1 MASSNE
7 RKKEPEYDTK
17 QFDNKN
23 MKRGKPQQQIY
34 RPGSGPLRK
43 STPGIEE
50 SESDTKLVV
59 SKHNSSP
66 RDISATVETVTTK
79 LGDIAIDNKKKL
91 KKPEQTF
98 YVARPL
104 ALAREVATNDEAQNK
119 SNYPKYNQESNIQAN
134 GNDSYNNST
143 QERLHNPGRS
153 KRYLNRRYQAE
164 DMEGQED
171 WRSLQHGR
179 TVRQGSEPRA
189 MSNQNS
195 YSNRIRD
202 TRSVEPAAIQNR
214 NNSAND
220 KVVNRPPSGRRHSTI
235 GLEQDKRPKN
245 LDNLPPRLKKKYL
258 EANNLTESYNK
269 NEEQWDGSSITF
281 QGSQNYNPKQ
291 NYTNYSTLPSN
302 AHQSLQNR
310 QHGQQ
315 NNIMYHTLPSSR
327 PRGRGRGHYDYGN
340 MVGMYRSAT
349 PDKMYRS
356 PSNSRPHTPP
366 TFDNANR
373 ANENVHRHDSY
384 HGYRNDDGRYMDGRR
399 SVDRFNDGRK
409 IRDRYSTERDGN
421 RYSRTNENK
430 YRDNKFNRFD
440 DRGNN
445 QNNTPSR
452 GATVEPVENTGQ
464 TEQPK
469 TPRAF
474 RESLEAQLSPVSPP
488 TPPEKEIKLTVPV
501 NSTILDWSEEVELN
515 DKLEAEAL
523 SDTLTRSSSIAS
535 LMEASTKSLP
545 PTTNAKRSKK
555 KRNRRNSQRRSNSRN
570 GDHTPESTSSRN
582 PSRDDR
588 HMPSDHNRIRKSSVT
603 STDSRD
609 NFKVPESRRRRN
621 SRSKREGSYD
631 RSSRGP
637 SRDSSFDRRRKSSCS
652 EQENWREEARR
663 RQNSEREQARES
675 ENKEGKKGG
684 LLVLPTAANESTKGL
699 ERPKCPEI
707 SRKSV
712 NIGQKTLF
720 DPNNPNKPIIVKS
733 PNSRVSVPGFADNLE
748 TPPPQLYTT
757 DQFGN
762 VRPTWYDE
770 NSDKIKQSHYPDLLR
785 EIIIADTE
793 LQCNINSGMLLI
805 NWGNVSVYRSF
816 LMKSLEYLLCKDM
829 KFYRLE
835 EVYNFKIADYLGYS
849 TTPTKGKFVGL
860 VLISIQKIFLYLGDL
875 LRYKEQV
882 NETSNYGKCRQ
893 WYVKAQE
900 INPKNGKPYNQLAL
914 LAVYARRK
922 LDAVYYYMRSLMSSN
937 PAPSVRESL
946 HSLFDENRKKYEQG
960 ERKRREERLER
971 ARQHMKE
978 KESQLSP
985 NHPNSLR
992 REIWIRPDGGR
1003 RVHRT
1008 TSTIPENQYIDSE
1021 EEDLASLSSVDVNKR
1036 FVTSYLHVHGK
1047 LITKIGME
1055 SFQETAIQMLKEFRA
1070 LLQHSPV
1077 PLPCKRFLQLLALNM
1092 FAIESTQLKV
1102 KLTSKKAIL
1111 WDLRL
1116 NSVLETLSLR
1126 ELVEDVVP
1134 LCHEFECNTSLKI
1147 HFLYSHLNFVSH
1159 NCGVSELLHQDIAKL
1174 EQQYEGKYPTSM
1186 LASYC

>member
-1 MASSNE
+1 TNFILLKNVKTSFIVMASANE
-7 RKKEPEYDTK
+7 RKKEPEYEK
-17 QFDNKN
+17 QSDSKN
-23 MKRGKPQQQIY
+23 MKRGRPQQPIY

-43 STPGIEE
+43 STAGIEE

-59 SKHNSSP
+59 SKHNKGKGSGLERLDKFKSADSSP
-66 RDISATVETVTTK
+66 RDISATIETVTSK
-79 LGDIAIDNKKKL
+79 LGDIAIDNRKKT

-98 YVARPL
+98 YVARPI
-104 ALAREVATNDEAQNK
+104 ALAREAATNEDAQNK
-119 SNYPKYNQESNIQAN
+119 PNYPRHNPEFNIQAN
-134 GNDSYNNST
+134 GNDNYI
-143 QERLHNPGRS
+143 QDRLYNPGRS
-153 KRYLNRRYQAE
+153 KRYLNRRYQGE
-164 DMEGQED
+164 NMETQED
-171 WRSLQHGR
+171 WRALQHGR

-214 NNSAND
+214 NNSVNE
-220 KVVNRPPSGRRHSTI
+220 KVINRPPSGRRHSTI
-235 GLEQDKRPKN
+235 GLEQEKRLKN
-245 LDNLPPRLKKKYL
+245 LDNLPPRLKKKFL
-258 EANNLTESYNK
+258 EENNLSENYAK

-281 QGSQNYNPKQ
+281 QGSHNHSSKPNYQ
-291 NYTNYSTLPSN
+291 NYSTLPTN

-315 NNIMYHTLPSSR
+315 NNMYHTLPSSR
-327 PRGRGRGHYDYGN
+327 PRGRGRGHFDYGN
-340 MVGMYRSAT
+340 MMGMYRSAT
-349 PDKMYRS
+349 PEKIYGS

-366 TFDNANR
+366 NFDNAHR
-373 ANENVHRHDSY
+373 SSENVHRQDAY
-384 HGYRNDDGRYMDGRR
+384 HGYRNDDGRYMDGRK
-399 SVDRFNDGRK
+399 SVDRYHDGRK
-409 IRDRYSTERDGN
+409 MRDRYSTERDGD
-421 RYSRTNENK
+421 RYGRNNENK
-430 YRDNKFNRFD
+430 YRDDKFNRSNE
-440 DRGNN
+440 RGGNN
-445 QNNTPSR
+445 QNSVPNRS
-452 GATVEPVENTGQ
+452 ATVEPAGNNEQ
-464 TEQPK
+464 SEQPK

-488 TPPEKEIKLTVPV
+488 TPTEKEIKLTVPV
-501 NSTILDWSEEVELN
+501 NDTILDWSEEVELN

-545 PTTNAKRSKK
+545 PTTNTKKSKK
-555 KRNRRNSQRRSNSRN
+555 KRNRRNSQRRSISRN
-570 GDHTPESTSSRN
+570 RDRTPESTSTRQQTRN
-582 PSRDDR
+582 QTRDDR
-588 HMPSDHNRIRKSSVT
+588 GMSSEHNRIRRSSVT

-609 NFKVPESRRRRN
+609 NFKIPENRRRN

-663 RQNSEREQARES
+663 RQNSEREPTREPES
-675 ENKEGKKGG
+675 KDPKKGG
-684 LLVLPTAANESTKGL
+684 ILVLPSIGNESAKCL
-699 ERPKCPEI
+699 ERPKCPDI

-733 PNSRVSVPGFADNLE
+733 PNSRVTVPGFADNLE

-805 NWGNVSVYRSF
+805 NWGNVSVYRNF

-829 KFYRLE
+829 KFCQSENVEHHFWKILFYNIIEMMRKAITTDPSNKEQYKGFLLYLIDEGVKYFEMLLDRLE

-893 WYVKAQE
+893 WYVKAHE
-900 INPKNGKPYNQLAL
+900 INPK
-914 LAVYARRK
+914 
-922 LDAVYYYMRSLMSSN
+922 
-937 PAPSVRESL
+937 
-946 HSLFDENRKKYEQG
+946 
-960 ERKRREERLER
+960 
-971 ARQHMKE
+971 
-978 KESQLSP
+978 
-985 NHPNSLR
+985 
-992 REIWIRPDGGR
+992 
-1003 RVHRT
+1003 
-1008 TSTIPENQYIDSE
+1008 
-1021 EEDLASLSSVDVNKR
+1021 
-1036 FVTSYLHVHGK
+1036 
-1047 LITKIGME
+1047 
-1055 SFQETAIQMLKEFRA
+1055 
-1070 LLQHSPV
+1070 
-1077 PLPCKRFLQLLALNM
+1077 
-1092 FAIESTQLKV
+1092 
-1102 KLTSKKAIL
+1102 
-1111 WDLRL
+1111 
-1116 NSVLETLSLR
+1116 
-1126 ELVEDVVP
+1126 
-1134 LCHEFECNTSLKI
+1134 
-1147 HFLYSHLNFVSH
+1147 
-1159 NCGVSELLHQDIAKL
+1159 
-1174 EQQYEGKYPTSM
+1174 
-1186 LASYC
+1186 